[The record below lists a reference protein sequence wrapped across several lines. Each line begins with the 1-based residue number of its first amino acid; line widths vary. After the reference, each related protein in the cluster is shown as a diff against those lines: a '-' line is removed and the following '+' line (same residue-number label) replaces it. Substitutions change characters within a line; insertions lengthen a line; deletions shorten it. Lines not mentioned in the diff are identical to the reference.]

1 MNMQSNKIEKEAK
14 MDQESTGLITV
25 DGVEYK
31 FSDMTDAAKAQ
42 LSNIQFVDHQVRQ
55 LQNEWAVSDTA
66 RLGYQAA
73 LKGELLKS
81 PKKLKPITSCRR
93 KSKLMVLNTTWIALA

>member
-1 MNMQSNKIEKEAK
+1 MNVQSKKIDKEAK
-14 MDQESTGLITV
+14 MNQQSADLITV
-25 DGVEYK
+25 DEVEYNINEM
-31 FSDMTDAAKAQ
+31 SDAAKAQ

-55 LQNEWAVSDTA
+55 LQNEWAISDTA

-81 PKKLKPITSCRR
+81 AKK
-93 KSKLMVLNTTWIALA
+93 

>member
-1 MNMQSNKIEKEAK
+1 MNVQSKKIDKEAK
-14 MDQESTGLITV
+14 MNQQSADLITV
-25 DGVEYK
+25 DWVEYNINEM
-31 FSDMTDAAKAQ
+31 SDAAKAQ

-55 LQNEWAVSDTA
+55 LQNEWAISDTA

-81 PKKLKPITSCRR
+81 AKK
-93 KSKLMVLNTTWIALA
+93 

>member
-1 MNMQSNKIEKEAK
+1 MNVNKKIKKEAR
-14 MDQESTGLITV
+14 MDQEPTATITV
-25 DGVEYK
+25 DDVKYK
-31 FSDMTDAAKAQ
+31 LSEMSDDAKAQ
-42 LSNIQFVDHQVRQ
+42 LSNIQFVDQQVQQ

-81 PKKLKPITSCRR
+81 AKK
-93 KSKLMVLNTTWIALA
+93 

>member
-1 MNMQSNKIEKEAK
+1 MDREA
-14 MDQESTGLITV
+14 TGLITI
-25 DGVEYK
+25 DDVEYK
-31 FSDMTDAAKAQ
+31 VSEMSDAAKVQ

-55 LQNEWAVSDTA
+55 LQNEWAISDTA

-81 PKKLKPITSCRR
+81 AKK
-93 KSKLMVLNTTWIALA
+93 

>member
-14 MDQESTGLITV
+14 MDQESKGLITV

-42 LSNIQFVDHQVRQ
+42 LSNIQFVDQQIRQ

-73 LKGELLKS
+73 LKGEFLKS
-81 PKKLKPITSCRR
+81 PKK
-93 KSKLMVLNTTWIALA
+93 

>member
-1 MNMQSNKIEKEAK
+1 M
-14 MDQESTGLITV
+14 
-25 DGVEYK
+25 
-31 FSDMTDAAKAQ
+31 SDDAKAQ
-42 LSNIQFVDHQVRQ
+42 LSNIQFVDQQVQQ

-81 PKKLKPITSCRR
+81 AKK
-93 KSKLMVLNTTWIALA
+93 